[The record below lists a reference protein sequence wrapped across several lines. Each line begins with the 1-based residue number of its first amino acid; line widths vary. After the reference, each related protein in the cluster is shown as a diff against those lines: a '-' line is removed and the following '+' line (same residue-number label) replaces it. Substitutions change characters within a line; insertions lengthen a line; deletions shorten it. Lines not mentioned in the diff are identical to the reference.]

1 MAMSGLTRIDG
12 LFEGAPAVQPVGPGD
27 ADRDSVGAIQD
38 LLRGQ
43 GQPSMPTP
51 LAADYGLFGSKTTAA
66 VNGFRS
72 ATGLLP
78 SGLVDVEMMK
88 ALIQTPAKKPTASRP
103 YVTLALD
110 FDWSALAKLVV
121 MTSILEGEGAF
132 GALNLNTDKA
142 GLSYGIIQWAQKPQ
156 RLHEILQAFSDADA
170 DAYTAIFGGGDAAV
184 ASGLLD
190 HTALPNGG
198 VDSMGHTTDDQFD
211 LTDNTWTARFQA
223 ATLSAGFQKIQ
234 VKTALQAFQN
244 SLNTLNGYA
253 PAFTT
258 QRAVAF
264 MLDLANQFG
273 NAGARSL
280 YSATAQNGQTVADH
294 LSAIADESVNRMA
307 APLQAGTRNRRN
319 LFLNTPLLVDTA
331 F

>member
-12 LFEGAPAVQPVGPGD
+12 LFEGVPAVQPVGPGD
-27 ADRDSVGAIQD
+27 ADKDSVGAIQD

-43 GQPSMPTP
+43 GQPSMPTL
-51 LAADYGLFGSKTTAA
+51 LAPDYGLFGAKTTAA
-66 VNGFRS
+66 VNGFRN
-72 ATGLLP
+72 ANGLQT
-78 SGLVDVEMMK
+78 SDIVDVEMMK
-88 ALIQTPAKKPTASRP
+88 ALVQTPAKKPAASRP

-110 FDWSALAKLVV
+110 FDWSGLTKIVV
-121 MTSILEGEGAF
+121 LTSILEGEGAF

-142 GLSYGIIQWAQKPQ
+142 GLSYGVIQWAQKPK

-170 DAYTAIFGGGDAAV
+170 DAFTAIFGGSAAV

-198 VDSMGHTTDDQFD
+198 VDSNGNTIDDSFD
-211 LTDNTWTARFQA
+211 LTNDAWTARFQA
-223 ATLSAGFQKIQ
+223 ATLSTEFQKAQ

-253 PAFTT
+253 PEFTT
-258 QRAVAF
+258 ERAVAF
-264 MLDLANQFG
+264 MLDVANQFG
-273 NAGARSL
+273 DAGAKSI
-280 YSATAQNGQTVADH
+280 YSATAQDGQTVADH

-307 APLQAGTRNRRN
+307 AQFQAGTRNRRN
-319 LFLNTPLLVDTA
+319 LFLNTPMLADTDS
-331 F
+331 